1 MCRYGLLR
9 RGTACLGQGGYPLS
23 TAWRRL
29 GRLDLAYEVDA
40 GLERSI
46 AFLPLSRAHLTW
58 VLVDELSSLD
68 LTEQFASVTTD
79 TVVVDLCNLDLALWV
94 EEECTT
100 VSLTRLFAEDTH
112 SVGELEGHISE
123 HRILY
128 TCDRIR
134 SVSPCLVN
142 KVGVGAN
149 RIDIYTE
156 SLELF
161 VVVS

>member
-1 MCRYGLLR
+1 MPRV
-9 RGTACLGQGGYPLS
+9 GGYPLC
-23 TAWRRL
+23 TARRML

-46 AFLPLSRAHLTW
+46 AFLPLSGADLTW

-68 LTEQFASVTTD
+68 LAEEFASVTTD
-79 TVVVDLCNLDLALWV
+79 TVVVDLCDLDLALWV
-94 EEECTT
+94 EEERTT

-134 SVSPCLVN
+134 SVGPSLVYE
-142 KVGVGAN
+142 VLVGA
-149 RIDIYTE
+149 DGVDVYA
-156 SLELF
+156 
-161 VVVS
+161 